1 MCGFLAKIKL
11 EAKVMNQSEENTFSY
26 QGDGLLLKNKIVYY
40 ENDICVTLTK
50 QENIVRLVRKQKDY
64 ELEMTFQKGYKTE
77 VIYNSLK
84 ESLKTYLQLET
95 NVLEWENDRVRIDYR
110 LYPTNELFS
119 YQLKFEVIE

>member
-11 EAKVMNQSEENTFSY
+11 EAKVMNQSEKNTFSY

-84 ESLKTYLQLET
+84 ESLKTYLQVET
-95 NVLEWENDRVRIDYR
+95 NVLEWENDRVKIDYR
-110 LYPTNELFS
+110 LYPSDELFS

>member
-11 EAKVMNQSEENTFSY
+11 NAKVINQSEKNTFSY
-26 QGDGLLLKNKIVYY
+26 HGDGLLLKNKIVYY
-40 ENDICVTLTK
+40 ENDICVTLMK
-50 QENIVRLVRKQKDY
+50 QENIVKLVRKHKEY
-64 ELEMTFQKGYKTE
+64 ELEMTFRKGYQTE
-77 VIYNSLK
+77 VVHNSLK
-84 ESLKTYLQLET
+84 ESLKTYLQVET

>member
-11 EAKVMNQSEENTFSY
+11 EAKVINQSEKNTFSY

-77 VIYNSLK
+77 VVYNSLK
-84 ESLKTYLQLET
+84 ESLKTYLQVET
-95 NVLEWENDRVRIDYR
+95 NVLEWENDRVIIKYH
-110 LYPTNELFS
+110 
-119 YQLKFEVIE
+119 IEETKKNYTFQIEIKR

>member
-1 MCGFLAKIKL
+1 MAKIKL
-11 EAKVMNQSEENTFSY
+11 EAKVINQSEKNTFSY

-84 ESLKTYLQLET
+84 ESLKTYLQVET

>member
-1 MCGFLAKIKL
+1 MAKIKL
-11 EAKVMNQSEENTFSY
+11 EAKVMNQSEKNTFSY

-50 QENIVRLVRKQKDY
+50 QENIVRLVRKQEDY

-84 ESLKTYLQLET
+84 ESLKTYLQVET

-110 LYPTNELFS
+110 LYPSDELFS

>member
-11 EAKVMNQSEENTFSY
+11 NAKVINQSEENTFSY

-40 ENDICVTLTK
+40 ENNICVTLTK

-110 LYPTNELFS
+110 LYPSDELFS

>member
-84 ESLKTYLQLET
+84 ECLKTYLQVET

>member
-11 EAKVMNQSEENTFSY
+11 NAKVINQSEKNTFSY
-26 QGDGLLLKNKIVYY
+26 HGDGLLLKNKIVYY
-40 ENDICVTLTK
+40 ENDICVTLMK
-50 QENIVRLVRKQKDY
+50 QENIVKLVRKHKEY
-64 ELEMTFQKGYKTE
+64 ELEMTFRKGYKTE
-77 VIYNSLK
+77 VVHNSLK
-84 ESLKTYLQLET
+84 ESLKTYLQVET

>member
-11 EAKVMNQSEENTFSY
+11 EAEVMNQSEENTFSY

-50 QENIVRLVRKQKDY
+50 QENIVRLVRKRKDY

-84 ESLKTYLQLET
+84 ESMKTYLQLET
-95 NVLEWENDRVRIDYR
+95 NVLEWENDRVKIDYR
-110 LYPTNELFS
+110 LYQSDELLS

>member
-11 EAKVMNQSEENTFSY
+11 EAKVMNQSEKNTFSY
-26 QGDGLLLKNKIVYY
+26 QDDGLLLKNKIVYY

-50 QENIVRLVRKQKDY
+50 QENIVKLVRKHKDY

-84 ESLKTYLQLET
+84 ESLKTYLQVET

-110 LYPTNELFS
+110 LYPSDELFS

>member
-1 MCGFLAKIKL
+1 
-11 EAKVMNQSEENTFSY
+11 MNQSEENTFSY
-26 QGDGLLLKNKIVYY
+26 QGDGLLIKNKIVYY

-110 LYPTNELFS
+110 LYPSDELFS

>member
-11 EAKVMNQSEENTFSY
+11 KAKVINQSEKNTFSY

-84 ESLKTYLQLET
+84 ESLKTYLQVET

-119 YQLKFEVIE
+119 YQLKFEVME

>member
-11 EAKVMNQSEENTFSY
+11 EAEVMNQSEENTFSY

-84 ESLKTYLQLET
+84 ESLKTYLQVET

-110 LYPTNELFS
+110 LYPSDELFS

>member
-1 MCGFLAKIKL
+1 MAKIKL
-11 EAKVMNQSEENTFSY
+11 EAKVMNQSEKNTFSY

-84 ESLKTYLQLET
+84 ESLKTYLQVET
-95 NVLEWENDRVRIDYR
+95 NVLELENDRVKIDYR
-110 LYPTNELFS
+110 LYPSDELFS

>member
-11 EAKVMNQSEENTFSY
+11 NAKVINQSEENTFSY

-110 LYPTNELFS
+110 LYPSDELFS

>member
-11 EAKVMNQSEENTFSY
+11 EAKVMNQSEKNTFSY

-84 ESLKTYLQLET
+84 ESLKTYLHVET
-95 NVLEWENDRVRIDYR
+95 NVLEGEHDRVKIDYR
-110 LYPTNELFS
+110 LYPSDELFS

>member
-11 EAKVMNQSEENTFSY
+11 KAKVVNQGEKNTFSY
-26 QGDGLLLKNKIVYY
+26 HGDGLLLKNKIVYY
-40 ENDICVTLTK
+40 ENDICVTLMK
-50 QENIVRLVRKQKDY
+50 QENIVKLVRKHKEY
-64 ELEMTFQKGYKTE
+64 ELEMTFRKGYKTE
-77 VIYNSLK
+77 VVHNSLK
-84 ESLKTYLQLET
+84 ESLKTYLQVET